1 MFSKISTRRMLACLL
16 VVAMLS
22 CTLLAG
28 CTPTQGG
35 DNPATTTTAVTTTVG
50 DGDTV
55 TTEQGDGVTTDTQD
69 GDNTTTDGNGTTADK
84 GGNNT
89 TADKGGNNTTADKG
103 GNGTTADKGGNNTTT
118 NNKGGNNTTTNNKGG
133 NNTTTNNKG
142 GSTTTV
148 NKPVNNVTTKPVIT
162 TVQQGDVTSI
172 TTASVSLEYK
182 PNINVAA
189 SQQMTITSLQTD
201 SRHDPVGIDYTAPEF
216 SWILESSRRGAKQTY
231 YRVGVASSRD
241 NIVAGN
247 FDVWDSGKVQSADTT
262 ITYGAVNG
270 TGGKKAATLKARTRY
285 YWTVYA
291 WNENSVENRS
301 SQIGMFE
308 TALFGDFG
316 SANQWI
322 MVQGTNDLWG
332 SSLFRRQFTLSQP
345 LKNVKQARLYS
356 TAAGN
361 QVMYMN
367 GKKVS
372 DDYFAPGFSKY
383 TTQLYYQTYDVT
395 EFLLSGDNTVG
406 AEVGMGWYNAG
417 AVGCNYGTNI
427 ALKAKLIVT
436 YNDGTEQVIDTDG
449 KWQGTREGHT
459 TENQFYKGQTIDGN
473 EYIQGWCENNCTS
486 SKWKTVHAVTSFN
499 TLHGAIADVFV
510 AENMEPVRCIQ
521 TMKPS
526 EAEKKS
532 SRATLYRFNQNVVG
546 TVRVKAKAKAGV
558 VMTLKYGEYLT
569 EWQSGNWDEGSLTG
583 TEYLGHNGIDQ
594 YTFRGDEEGETV
606 TFDLVY
612 HGFQFVLLEN
622 ASTGTL
628 RSEKIEILSIEALVL
643 SSDMDVTYSLETSN
657 SKINQ
662 YIKNVLWSLRGN
674 FVSTLTD
681 CPTREKN
688 TWTGDAQIFAAASSY
703 YADTYN
709 HYRNLEEVIRHSQ
722 SSDGVVQETMPGF
735 GGGGTTANAPA
746 GWSDAVV
753 IIPWEMYNQ
762 FGDVQI
768 IKDNYD
774 AMKKWVDYV
783 AKYKVNQ
790 STYKQPY
797 FIKDM
802 TDVRVDGTYGDWL
815 LTGGTGSYYEMSSSN
830 NQTLTTRVIS
840 LAEIGTAYAAY
851 SSSCLSKMAAAI
863 GKTADAQYYDGL
875 YKRFAAAWRKN
886 FVAEDGYT
894 CTSAGTTTLDKN
906 GNPVSYTAGQGWY
919 TSYAMGIMFD
929 LYETEE
935 LKQKAAQKLANLLKS
950 NEYAQQIGFIGMN
963 LIYPAL
969 SWNGQFDTAMKM
981 MEREELPSLLYMV
994 TQGATTIWETY
1005 RGEDYSYNHYV
1016 FGAPSRWLFTD
1027 VLGISHGYE
1036 SGNVGYTHFNL
1047 QPTYAS
1053 YSGATVTNVKGSYT
1067 ARTGTIKA
1075 EWNVSSDRKTFTYNC
1090 TVPANT
1096 TATLALPVSSASAT
1110 ITEGGKAANSATGVK
1125 YVKTENGRAYY
1136 ELQSGTYNF
1145 VVKN

>member
-1 MFSKISTRRMLACLL
+1 MFNKNFTRRALVCLL

-22 CTLLAG
+22 CALFSG
-28 CTPTQGG
+28 CKPTQDG
-35 DNPATTTTAVTTTVG
+35 DGTTTTTVVTTTVG
-50 DGDTV
+50 N
-55 TTEQGDGVTTDTQD
+55 GDG
-69 GDNTTTDGNGTTADK
+69 NTTDGQNNDDTTTNNG
-84 GGNNT
+84 GEG
-89 TADKGGNNTTADKG
+89 
-103 GNGTTADKGGNNTTT
+103 NTTT
-118 NNKGGNNTTTNNKGG
+118 NNGGNNVTNN
-133 NNTTTNNKG
+133 G
-142 GSTTTV
+142 GSTTT
-148 NKPVNNVTTKPVIT
+148 NQGGVNNTTKKPDGQSSSVN
-162 TVQQGDVTSI
+162 VDNVTSI

-189 SQQMTITSLQTD
+189 NQQMTITDLQTD
-201 SRHDPVGIDYTAPEF
+201 SRHDPVGIDAKTPQF

-241 NIVAGN
+241 NIVSGN
-247 FDVWDSGKVQSADTT
+247 FDVWDSGKVKSDATA

-270 TGGKKAATLKARTRY
+270 TGGKKAAALKARTRY

-316 SANQWI
+316 SNNQWI
-322 MVQGTNDLWG
+322 MVTGTDNEWA
-332 SSLFRRQFTLSQP
+332 SSLFRRQFTLSQS
-345 LKNVKQARLYS
+345 LGNVKYARLYS

-361 QVMYMN
+361 QIMYMN
-367 GKKVS
+367 GKRVS

-383 TTQLYYQTYDVT
+383 TSQLYYQTYDVT
-395 EFLLSGDNTVG
+395 HLLLKGDNTVG
-406 AEVGMGWYNAG
+406 AEVGMGFYNG
-417 AVGCNYGTNI
+417 GPVGCNNGTNI

-436 YNDGTEQVIDTDG
+436 YKDGSEQVIDTDG
-449 KWQGTREGHT
+449 AWKGTRKGAT
-459 TENQFYKGQTIDGN
+459 TENQFYKGQKVDGR
-473 EYIQGWCENNCTS
+473 EYIQGWCENNNNS
-486 SKWKTVHAVTSFN
+486 SKWGTVNAVKSFN
-499 TLHGAIADVFV
+499 TLHGSIANVFV

-521 TMKPS
+521 TMKPAKT
-526 EAEKKS
+526 EAKT
-532 SRATLYRFNQNVVG
+532 SRATLYTFNQNIVG

-558 VMTLKYGEYLT
+558 VMTLKYGEFLS
-569 EWQSGNWDEGSLTG
+569 EWKNGNRDQGSLTG
-583 TEYLGHNGIDQ
+583 AEYAGHNGIDE
-594 YTFRGDEEGETV
+594 YVFRGDANGETV

-612 HGFQFVLLEN
+612 HGFQYVLVEN
-622 ASTGTL
+622 ASTGKL
-628 RSEKIEILSIEALVL
+628 RSEKIEILSIEGLVL
-643 SSDMDVTYSLETSN
+643 SSDMDVTYSFETSN

-688 TWTGDAQIFAAASSY
+688 TWTGDAQIFSATSSY
-703 YADTYN
+703 FADTYN
-709 HYRNLEEVIRHSQ
+709 HYRNLEEVIRQSQ
-722 SSDGVVQETMPGF
+722 CSDGAVPETMPNPSKNPGA
-735 GGGGTTANAPA
+735 GGTNANAPA

-783 AKYKVNQ
+783 ATKKVNQ
-790 STYKQPY
+790 SNAKKPY

-802 TDVRVDGTYGDWL
+802 TDVRIDGTYGDWL
-815 LTGGTGSYYEMSSSN
+815 LTGGKDSYYEMSSTN
-830 NQTLTTRVIS
+830 NQTLTGRVIS

-851 SSSCLSKMAAAI
+851 SSSLLSKMATI
-863 GKTADAQYYDGL
+863 LGKTADAKHYDDL
-875 YKRFAAAWRKN
+875 YKRYAAAWRKN
-886 FVAEDGYT
+886 FVADDGYT
-894 CTSAGTTTLDKN
+894 STSAGTTTKDAS
-906 GNPVSYTAGQGWY
+906 GNPVSYKPGDGWY
-919 TSYAMGIMFD
+919 TSYAMGIFFD

-935 LKQKAAQKLANLLKS
+935 LKQKAAQKLADLLKS
-950 NEYAQQIGFIGMN
+950 NDYAQQVGFIGMN

-969 SWNGQFDTAMKM
+969 AWNGQFDTAMKM
-981 MEREELPSLLYMV
+981 MEREDLPSLLYMV
-994 TQGATTIWETY
+994 NQGATTIWETY

-1016 FGAPSRWLFTD
+1016 FGAPCRWLFTD
-1027 VLGISHGYE
+1027 TLGITHGYDTD
-1036 SGNVGYTHFNL
+1036 NAGYKHFIL

-1053 YSGATVTNVKGSYT
+1053 YAGATITSAKGSYA
-1067 ARTGTIKA
+1067 ARTGTIKS
-1075 EWNVSSDRKTFTYNC
+1075 EWSLSSDRKTFTYKC

-1096 TATLALPVSSASAT
+1096 TATLALPVSSANAA

-1136 ELQSGTYNF
+1136 ELQSGSYNF